1 MAILAA
7 QKLPNLETLSC
18 LQVVATFGNIE
29 ICQNWQTQ
37 SFQEWKLLNKSKI
50 SKIGTSNLPE
60 LAKIGS
66 FPSVETFDAPLLE
79 ALRYHKVSKSG
90 VAEKDNAMFRQ
101 LIFCHIWILAVVK
114 FGNKMILSESFIVLP
129 ARMLPNLEHPN

>member
-1 MAILAA
+1 MPKLATT
-7 QKLPNLETLSC
+7 KFTRVET
-18 LQVVATFGNIE
+18 
-29 ICQNWQTQ
+29 TQ
-37 SFQEWKLLNKSKI
+37 QI
-50 SKIGTSNLPE
+50 KIGTSNLPE

-90 VAEKDNAMFRQ
+90 VAEKDNAMCRQ

-114 FGNKMILSESFIVLP
+114 FGNKMILSESFIYFLRTSCQDV
-129 ARMLPNLEHPN
+129 AKFGTS